1 MCICILLFTYASAR
15 IYIYTFICIYIY
27 IHIYI
32 YIYIYTH
39 IHIQIYI
46 YIYTFIY
53 KYVYIYIYIHIH
65 LYIYIMWYSP
75 KCPPLLFHIW
85 RFGIAWWCLPCV
97 IFSSP
102 SVRRRIKHG
111 TRASNTRAFFWG
123 AEVHNS
129 IQSPCFLAL

>member
-1 MCICILLFTYASAR
+1 MCMCICILLFTYASAR
-15 IYIYTFICIYIY
+15 IYIYTFICIYI
-27 IHIYI
+27 HS
-32 YIYIYTH
+32 YIYTH

-46 YIYTFIY
+46 YIHSYINM
-53 KYVYIYIYIHIH
+53 YIYIYIHIH

>member
-1 MCICILLFTYASAR
+1 MYVYVYMHIIIYICICKNIYIQSYIYTYTHSNILHSF
-15 IYIYTFICIYIY
+15 IYIYIRIHIH

-32 YIYIYTH
+32 Y
-39 IHIQIYI
+39 
-46 YIYTFIY
+46 
-53 KYVYIYIYIHIH
+53 
-65 LYIYIMWYSP
+65 MWYSP

-85 RFGIAWWCLPCV
+85 RFGIAWWCRTCNV
-97 IFSSP
+97 FVAISP
-102 SVRRRIKHG
+102 EKNQNSYRAQKEHS